1 MNGLCIQASKMEI
14 FALIVKRRE
23 LHQSDVKELL
33 DPPLGQAYLDFVSS
47 NLLKSF
53 SRNITHSFHCWIQLM
68 ECETFHIMPQN
79 TENK

>member
-1 MNGLCIQASKMEI
+1 MNGLCSQASKMEI
-14 FALIVKRRE
+14 FALIVERRE

-33 DPPLGQAYLDFVSS
+33 DPPLGQAYLDFVSG

-53 SRNITHSFHCWIQLM
+53 SRNITHSFLCWIQLV
-68 ECETFHIMPQN
+68 ECETFHIMSQN